1 MAIIGVAALAAAC
14 ATEAPEVQVEVDR
27 LDRAAAQGI
36 AAVRRAV
43 KDPSLEF
50 NELGVGV
57 ETVELAARGLRSLAD
72 DARIPSAVRVSA
84 MLAEARAYD
93 DLTITFEATSQ
104 GQHFVED
111 QEVLN
116 QIFADKAL
124 PMRTSARDAYVRARA
139 LACRTD
145 LAEPAMMLEIL
156 DGISRYV
163 GEDAATGPCA
173 P

>member
-1 MAIIGVAALAAAC
+1 MLSAAC
-14 ATEAPEVQVEVDR
+14 AADAPEVQVEVDR

-72 DARIPSAVRVSA
+72 DTRVPAPIRVSA

-93 DLTITFEATSQ
+93 DLAITFEVTSD
-104 GQHFVED
+104 GQHFPED

-139 LACRTD
+139 LACRID

-163 GEDAATGPCA
+163 GEAAATPPCA
-173 P
+173 N